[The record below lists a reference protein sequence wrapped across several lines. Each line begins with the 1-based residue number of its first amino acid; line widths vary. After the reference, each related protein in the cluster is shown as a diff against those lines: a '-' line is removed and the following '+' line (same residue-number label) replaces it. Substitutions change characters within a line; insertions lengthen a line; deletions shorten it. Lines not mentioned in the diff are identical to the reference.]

1 MIKNRGLEIITMIL
15 STLLFLLIAWSLFKH
30 VNLFFLVLLVLV
42 ICLGV
47 TTINLVVKQRK
58 AAVHQNNKIVS
69 LEKQLADQRDE
80 EATMLANVSHEMRT
94 PLTTIIGLAEG
105 LQYGVMDGNEKRS
118 YDLIK
123 EEADRLTR
131 LVKSVLSF
139 ERMRQGTI
147 GSQPEELNITLLI
160 SELTEKL
167 WPQAN
172 NVGDEIQN
180 HCETDVLVYAEFD
193 QVERIL
199 INILAN
205 AIQFTKNGIITV
217 SAKEVDNEARISIAD
232 TGIGMTAEQIDKMWQ
247 RYYKADPSRTV
258 KGESGLG
265 MSIVRELVKANNGR
279 INVISKVGVGTTF
292 EVTLPKKAK

>member
-1 MIKNRGLEIITMIL
+1 MKNRWLEIIMMIL
-15 STLLFLLIAWSLFKH
+15 STLLFLLVVWALFEH

-42 ICLGV
+42 MCLEI
-47 TTINLVVKQRK
+47 TMITLVEKQRK
-58 AAVHQNNKIVS
+58 AAVQQNHKIAS
-69 LEKQLADQRDE
+69 LEKQLADEREE

-94 PLTTIIGLAEG
+94 PLTTITGLAEG

-139 ERMRQGTI
+139 ERMRQGTV
-147 GSQPEELNITLLI
+147 GNQPEEFNITLLI

-172 NVGDEIQN
+172 SVGDEIQN
-180 HCETDVLVYAEFD
+180 HCETDVLVYAELD

-205 AIQFTKNGIITV
+205 AIQFTKNGIITI
-217 SAKEVDNEARISIAD
+217 SAKEVASEAHISIAD
-232 TGIGMTAEQIDKMWQ
+232 TGIGMTTEQIDKMWH

-265 MSIVRELVKANNGR
+265 MSIVRELVKANNGS
-279 INVISKVGVGTTF
+279 INVTSKVGVGTTF
-292 EVTLPKKAK
+292 EVILPQKAK